1 MKKLI
6 NEHLNKT
13 ETSLKKAPFWKYAT
27 IATVC
32 IEQEY
37 AVYETLAK
45 GCAYDMSKFLGKV
58 IKRYWQAIPTGYS
71 IDESFLLALVKGEN
85 EIFASSADLRTDDAQ
100 SASPDSKNIKFVRT
114 VGS

>member
-1 MKKLI
+1 MNLIVQKLI
-6 NEHLNKT
+6 NEHLNKI
-13 ETSLKKAPFWKYAT
+13 ETSLKKVPFGKYAT

-37 AVYETLAK
+37 AVYEMLAQ

-71 IDESFLLALVKGEN
+71 IDEF
-85 EIFASSADLRTDDAQ
+85 FY
-100 SASPDSKNIKFVRT
+100 
-114 VGS
+114 